1 MRNSIAAG
9 RRLATR
15 IVFAQAGVS
24 LLVALLFLAQG
35 TRPATGALAGGM
47 LVALGTVLL
56 AARMFRG
63 NAISGPM
70 AFWGLLL
77 GTLLKWILLAG
88 GLISLLSVWRLP
100 PLAVITGF
108 TAALLVHLAGL
119 WFKE

>member
-1 MRNSIAAG
+1 M
-9 RRLATR
+9 ATR

-24 LLVALLFLAQG
+24 LLMALLFLAQG
-35 TRPATGALAGGM
+35 WRPATGALAGGM
-47 LVALGTVLL
+47 LVALGTTLL

-63 NAISGPM
+63 DAISGPM

-77 GTLLKWILLAG
+77 GTLLKWILLVG
-88 GLISLLSVWRLP
+88 GLISLLAVWRLP

-119 WFKE
+119 RFKE

>member
-15 IVFAQAGVS
+15 IVFAQTGVS
-24 LLVALLFLAQG
+24 LLMALLFLAQG
-35 TRPATGALAGGM
+35 SRPATGALAGGL
-47 LVALGTVLL
+47 LVAAGTILL

-63 NAISGPM
+63 DAISGPM

-88 GLISLLSVWRLP
+88 GLISLLGVWRLP
-100 PLAVITGF
+100 PTAVITGF

-119 WFKE
+119 RFKE